1 MRSRL
6 QTALLALVFMV
17 LGAFL
22 ASLWLEIRHETPAAP
37 AASGGVE
44 VSPIRVEVLNGGGEG
59 GMARRATEA
68 LRARGFDVVYYGN
81 ADEFVH
87 DSSVAIARG
96 ATLEPAQRVAD
107 ALGLPRVERDP
118 DRGLYLDVTV
128 ILGTDWEGAPAANGE
143 ETAVGLWRARIERAL
158 RRLWPG

>member
-17 LGAFL
+17 VGAFL
-22 ASLWLEIRHETPAAP
+22 ASLWLEIRHETPAAR
-37 AASGGVE
+37 AGGVE
-44 VSPIRVEVLNGGGEG
+44 VAPIRVEVLNGGGEA

-81 ADEFVH
+81 ADEFIH

-107 ALGLPRVERDP
+107 ALGVPRVERDP

-128 ILGTDWEGAPAANGE
+128 ILGTDWEGAPATDGE
-143 ETAVGLWRARIERAL
+143 ETAVGLWWARIERAL